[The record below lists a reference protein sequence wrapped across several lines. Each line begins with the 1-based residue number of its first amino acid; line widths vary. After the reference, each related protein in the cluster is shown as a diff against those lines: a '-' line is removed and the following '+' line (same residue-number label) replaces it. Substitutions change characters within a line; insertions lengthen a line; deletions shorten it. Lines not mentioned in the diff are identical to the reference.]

1 MLYNR
6 SLIGDI
12 DYLFPIREVYE
23 VKVGINGFG
32 RIGRLVFRRM
42 LEVGG
47 FDVVAVNDLT
57 NTKVLAHLLKYDSV
71 HGQIPNEVSATDD
84 AIVVDGKPIK
94 VFALKDPSQLP
105 WKDLGAELVI
115 ESTGK
120 FTDRAGA
127 SNHIRAGAKKVIIS
141 APAKEPDITI
151 VMGVNHHAYKKDQHH
166 IVSNAS
172 CTTNCLAP
180 VAKVINDNFKIICG
194 LMTTIHAYTNDQVIL
209 DFPHKDLR
217 RARAAG
223 MSMIPTTTGAAK
235 ALGEVIP
242 ELKGKLNGFAIRVPT
257 PDVSIVDLVATV
269 EKPTTIEEVNAALK
283 KASESDDL
291 KGYLGYTELPLVSI
305 DFLHCSNSATVDAL
319 STLVIGGNLV
329 KVCAWYDNEWGYSC
343 RVVDLASLVMK

>member
-1 MLYNR
+1 M
-6 SLIGDI
+6 
-12 DYLFPIREVYE
+12 
-23 VKVGINGFG
+23 KVGINGFG

-57 NTKVLAHLLKYDSV
+57 NTKVLAHLLKFDSV
-71 HGQIPNEVSATDD
+71 HGQIPNEVTATDD

-105 WKDLGAELVI
+105 WKDLGVELVI

-127 SNHIRAGAKKVIIS
+127 SNHINAGAKKVIIS

-151 VMGVNHHAYKKDQHH
+151 AMGVNHNNYKKDQHH
-166 IVSNAS
+166 IISNAS

-180 VAKVINDNFKIICG
+180 VAKVINDNFKIISG

-242 ELKGKLNGFAIRVPT
+242 ELKGKLNGFAIRVPI
-257 PDVSIVDLVATV
+257 PDVSIVDLVSIV
-269 EKPTTIEEVNAALK
+269 EKPTTVEEVNAALK
-283 KASESDDL
+283 KASESGDL
-291 KGYLGYTELPLVSI
+291 KGYLGYSDLPLVSI

-319 STLVIGGNLV
+319 STMVIGGNLV

-343 RVVDLASLVMK
+343 RIVDLTSWVMK